1 MVVVIVDEVGE
12 EEVSSSEYSS
22 RRWISCPQ
30 ASLLILSGAVPRRRW
45 RPSMIDDDEED
56 EDDGNEDE
64 DEEVMDSTMLVG
76 VGTWIHSREK
86 AISVSVDTRQYWAD
100 RSAGLI
106 VSKKSITERCN

>member
-1 MVVVIVDEVGE
+1 MVVLIVDEVE

-56 EDDGNEDE
+56 KDDGNE

-106 VSKKSITERCN
+106 VSKKSITERCS